1 MLIYNIMRKVNN
13 STIARQVTYNK
24 TETLTYFD
32 FIRFLLAEEDKSHP
46 TAIEYWFR
54 IMDLDGDGFISLF
67 ELEYFYQVL
76 LIS

>member
-1 MLIYNIMRKVNN
+1 MTPK
-13 STIARQVTYNK
+13 K

-54 IMDLDGDGFISLF
+54 IMDLDGDGYLSLY
-67 ELEYFYQVL
+67 ELEYFYQVHIQHVVL
-76 LIS
+76 SILS